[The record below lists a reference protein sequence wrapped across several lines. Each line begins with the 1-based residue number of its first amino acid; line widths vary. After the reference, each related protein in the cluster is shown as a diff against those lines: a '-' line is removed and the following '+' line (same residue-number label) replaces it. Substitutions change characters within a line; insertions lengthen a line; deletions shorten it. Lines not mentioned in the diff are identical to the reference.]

1 MAAIGARTRGLLKR
15 SALAAGGIA
24 PEPFV
29 AAARKFSGWLEI
41 GRWLRSECVG
51 RPRRMAAREQLFDLI
66 GAEVAEARTLYLEFG
81 VYRGESMRYWSRL
94 LKNPAARLHGFDSFE
109 GLPECWSAD
118 HARGHFS
125 TGGELPEIG
134 DPRVEF
140 FKGWFER
147 TLPDYAA
154 PAHDALVVNL
164 DADLYASTRFVLERI
179 APLIRVGAW
188 LYFDEFSDPSHE
200 FRAFRE
206 FVAATGMKFAAVAES
221 RNFWNVVFRRVA

>member
-1 MAAIGARTRGLLKR
+1 MAAIGARTRSLLKR
-15 SALAAGGIA
+15 SALAAGGLA

-66 GAEVAEARTLYLEFG
+66 GAEVAHARTLYLEFG

-109 GLPECWSAD
+109 GLPERWNVD

-154 PAHDALVVNL
+154 PAHDALVVNF
-164 DADLYASTRFVLERI
+164 DADLYASTRFVLGRI

-188 LYFDEFSDPSHE
+188 LYFDEFSDPRHE